1 LEATIGGTGRHVVDL
16 LRAIDVSRFTVM
28 LIYGS
33 RRADLSFKASL
44 PTLSARGIG
53 LLPLDF
59 GRGVD
64 PVADA
69 VAFARIVRVVKR
81 VKPDVLHLHGAKAG
95 ALGRIAAVL
104 CKVRTTVYTPH
115 GGAFHKFT
123 GFGGAIY
130 LAIERLLDRVCK
142 THYIGVSQDS
152 VNQIRIALRPQ
163 ESRVHLVYN
172 GIDATTPASAGAGL
186 VPEPL
191 RNDGFKILFPA
202 VFFEAKGH
210 REFLNALSASKSA
223 LAGGI
228 KIYLAGDG
236 PLRAEIEKKIA
247 NCNLADR
254 VYVCGFVPNL
264 DPWYQASD
272 LVILPSIH
280 EAFGYVLLEAMRQGT
295 PVLASKVGGIREI
308 IRHNENGFFL
318 VPEDW
323 DDLGGALNHYASK
336 PEFLRAVG
344 ARGRAFVQANFSL
357 QSMIAGTMAV
367 YANGAAEK
375 RQQ

>member
-1 LEATIGGTGRHVVDL
+1 MDL

-142 THYIGVSQDS
+142 THYIGVSQDWS
-152 VNQIRIALRPQ
+152 TKFELRYGHK
-163 ESRVHLVYN
+163 SRVFTSFIMELMPQLLPQPV
-172 GIDATTPASAGAGL
+172 
-186 VPEPL
+186 
-191 RNDGFKILFPA
+191 
-202 VFFEAKGH
+202 
-210 REFLNALSASKSA
+210 
-223 LAGGI
+223 
-228 KIYLAGDG
+228 
-236 PLRAEIEKKIA
+236 
-247 NCNLADR
+247 
-254 VYVCGFVPNL
+254 
-264 DPWYQASD
+264 QASFQ
-272 LVILPSIH
+272 SR
-280 EAFGYVLLEAMRQGT
+280 FGTTDSRYCSQRY
-295 PVLASKVGGIREI
+295 S
-308 IRHNENGFFL
+308 
-318 VPEDW
+318 
-323 DDLGGALNHYASK
+323 SK
-336 PEFLRAVG
+336 PKDTVSF
-344 ARGRAFVQANFSL
+344 
-357 QSMIAGTMAV
+357 
-367 YANGAAEK
+367 
-375 RQQ
+375 